1 MRGKHSIVTPTSTVR
16 RRYKIAAT
24 VLAPG
29 MVLAMSLGVASA
41 LTADEELAK
50 EIECGVP
57 GSGRTD
63 CAAPEPA
70 GDTQATAEDTSA
82 ATEEAAGAGAAGGDD
97 SSTGGQGAS
106 EEDTRA
112 GSAGTGSSQTVV
124 TETGSDAGSAVVA
137 DPSGFASNLSCEL
150 LDRFG
155 LAGEECAAE

>member
-1 MRGKHSIVTPTSTVR
+1 MRGKHSIVTPTSTIR

-41 LTADEELAK
+41 LTADEELAR

-70 GDTQATAEDTSA
+70 EDTPET
-82 ATEEAAGAGAAGGDD
+82 TEEAAGAGAAGGTD
-97 SSTGGQGAS
+97 SAAGDQSAAG

-124 TETGSDAGSAVVA
+124 TQTDAAGAGSTVVA
-137 DPSGFASNLSCEL
+137 DPSGFASDLSCEL

-155 LAGEECAAE
+155 FAGEECKAE